1 MSSIAFR
8 FNKPVN
14 YNYAPG
20 FVTSSKNI
28 SGDTGEQGEPGSTI
42 YFTDTELNNSYAV
55 ELALQRIE
63 NNYILSG
70 ASQIAITGRTYKAG
84 DIIISQG
91 LICYRIVKSNNTNF
105 KFDIEYLGQLRQPN
119 LINGQNV
126 NFIRI
131 YDITNT
137 AIING
142 NAKDSDPNYYFA
154 RYPQITNGVT
164 VNNRRY
170 LDTSNNKINI
180 TIDSN
185 IDPGSDCFQ
194 LYGRWYKCII
204 DIAQKLEGVSYTLQL
219 NIPNFKTYNIN
230 TFNGEP
236 TDNTDHIP
244 IDDIFYKSKF
254 KFNTKLNIISDG
266 IVMPTFVEG
275 LYNYEEVIFK
285 EIFNNETNNEVPPI
299 FISDMTA
306 DKLYFSKNNLKCTFN
321 DKIYINDFTEKT
333 MVKST
338 PEKYIKPVSSANNGG
353 VLSASRSEIPYS
365 RPGETAWFS
374 DIDSGK
380 VPEEIKKTIFNN
392 NKFTSDNITLICTDN
407 NTGISQIVPD
417 VPIQFDDKYMGNSYK
432 VTISGDKITSW
443 IKE

>member
-20 FVTSSKNI
+20 FVTSSETI
-28 SGDTGEQGEPGSTI
+28 SGDTGEQGEPGSAI
-42 YFTDTELNNSYAV
+42 YFTDTDLNNSYAI

-84 DIIISQG
+84 DIIISQS
-91 LICYRIVKSNNTNF
+91 LVCYKIVKSNNTNF

-137 AIING
+137 AIRLDGTSN
-142 NAKDSDPNYYFA
+142 KWLV

-170 LDTSNNKINI
+170 FNSNDTNDKIDI
-180 TIDSN
+180 TIDSS
-185 IDPGSDCFQ
+185 IDPSSNCFQ

-204 DIAQKLEGVSYTLQL
+204 DIAQKLEGVSYTLQID
-219 NIPNFKTYNIN
+219 IPNFKAYNIN

-236 TDNTDHIP
+236 TNNTCHIPVDNT
-244 IDDIFYKSKF
+244 FYNSKF

-285 EIFNNETNNEVPPI
+285 EIFKDEINNEVPPI

-321 DKIYINDFTEKT
+321 DNIYINNFTEKT
-333 MVKST
+333 VTESALKN
-338 PEKYIKPVSSANNGG
+338 IKPVSSANKGG
-353 VLSASRSEIPYS
+353 VLSASRSGISYS

-374 DIDSGK
+374 DIKSSE

-392 NKFTSDNITLICTDN
+392 NKFTSENVTLICTDN

-417 VPIQFDDKYMGNSYK
+417 IPIQFDDKYMENSYK
-432 VTISGDKITSW
+432 VKIDGNKITSW